1 MDKRRTN
8 TRSGSRDIYSSSKG
22 PRTYKE
28 KSTGT
33 IMSTATFTAAAINVR
48 RYKAHVAVRPAAGGK
63 RSAVD
68 IGFWRQSFALCSYWC
83 WESLHT
89 LV

>member
-22 PRTYKE
+22 PRTYKGE
-28 KSTGT
+28 IDRYNNVDRDIYSSSNKR
-33 IMSTATFTAAAINVR
+33 AAVQSAR
-48 RYKAHVAVRPAAGGK
+48 SRKAAGGK